1 MQSSAPRSSLLEVA
15 IFAIV
20 GLGICSAGADDA
32 KGRQPSEPSAA
43 KSSNISTNLP
53 AAKPTQNGLKQLEQ
67 DLFKPFETI
76 APKGSLDGGYVLHS
90 PEPSAPAP
98 AIQNKR
104 LKDLIERRRDWV
116 FESPEEILDT
126 ATTQDPM
133 NARES
138 GKDSGEN
145 SKLSPL
151 ERFYERLYN
160 KDNKDTKESTRKG
173 NKRDEYFNSLKP
185 ANLSNEADG
194 DDDSDLPLSIRE
206 TQREMRKL
214 LAPKERNGNSV
225 DNSDR
230 IGFSDVFGLGKNTQ
244 SRQDVQMQRERLDK
258 YKQLVGLPV
267 TPRLE
272 NDPLKQYRD
281 MIGVSP
287 GTSSLQ
293 PPKDA
298 LGTFGGLPQQ
308 SLFGVSGAA
317 IAPIRALL
325 PDGAEVH
332 TDTSL
337 APVLPKIEPPKSL
350 PPSPTFSAPRRAF

>member
-1 MQSSAPRSSLLEVA
+1 MQSSAPRSSLLA
-15 IFAIV
+15 AGIFALA
-20 GLGICSAGADDA
+20 GLGICSVRADDA
-32 KGRQPSEPSAA
+32 KGKQPSESLAA
-43 KSSNISTNLP
+43 KSSSISTNLP
-53 AAKPTQNGLKQLEQ
+53 AAKPNQNGLKQLEQ

-76 APKGSLDGGYVLHS
+76 APKGSLDGGYVLQQS
-90 PEPSAPAP
+90 PESSAPPP

-104 LKDLIERRRDWV
+104 LKDLMERRRDWV

-126 ATTQDPM
+126 ATTHDAM
-133 NARES
+133 NAREN
-138 GKDSGEN
+138 GKESSEN

-160 KDNKDTKESTRKG
+160 KDTKESTRKG
-173 NKRDEYFNSLKP
+173 SKRDEYFNSLKP
-185 ANLSNEADG
+185 ANLSNDAEG

-214 LAPKERNGNSV
+214 LAPKERNGNSA
-225 DNSDR
+225 DNPDR
-230 IGFSDVFGLGKNTQ
+230 IGFSDVFGLGKNSQ
-244 SRQDVQMQRERLDK
+244 SRQDVEMQRERLDR
-258 YKQLVGLPV
+258 YKELVGLPV
-267 TPRLE
+267 APRLE
-272 NDPLKQYRD
+272 TDPLKQYRD

-287 GTSSLQ
+287 RTSGLQ
-293 PPKDA
+293 PTKDS

-317 IAPIRALL
+317 FSPIRGLL

-350 PPSPTFSAPRRAF
+350 PPSPTFSAPRRVF